1 MEGSKGIDLFDWVFL
16 LLPIFLTVGLGWFVN
31 SKLEK
36 QKSTI
41 QKRINNFSLYNEKK
55 HMCLS
60 ELYKL
65 IKEAEG
71 YIFYLRGLRQGYSF
85 DDFNSIDIVNYLDK
99 INAPR
104 KVINEVKYLWDEE
117 KVEEAKRKI
126 STYESLRDNQCAEN
140 ALTNAKNYFLMHELY
155 ITDDLV
161 KTIEEC
167 FTKLE
172 KLKRNYDFP
181 DEQTLL
187 ENDGLKDEI
196 KNEIELLRDRMKK
209 ELSMY
214 Q

>member
-1 MEGSKGIDLFDWVFL
+1 MDWVML
-16 LLPIFLTVGLGWFVN
+16 LLPIVLTTGVGWFIN

-55 HMCLS
+55 HMCLA

-71 YIFYLRGLRQGYSF
+71 YIFNLRGLRRGYSF
-85 DDFNSIDIVNYLDK
+85 DDFNSIDIVNYLDE
-99 INAPR
+99 INAPI
-104 KVINEVKYLWDEE
+104 KVSNEVKNLWENG
-117 KVEEAKRKI
+117 KVEEAKKKI
-126 STYESLRDNQCAEN
+126 STYESLRDNHCAEN
-140 ALTNAKNYFLMHELY
+140 ALVKAKNYFLMHELY

-167 FTKLE
+167 FKKLE

-181 DEQTLL
+181 DKQTLL

-196 KNEIELLRDRMKK
+196 KNEIELLRDEMKK
-209 ELSMY
+209 ELSMN